1 MIGLTYT
8 TNSYRVLTLMSG
20 VLIVCLMAMAFPSD
34 SFACHRNTADGV
46 PKPHGPN
53 DSCDSTGGD
62 SGGNTPQVIGL
73 HQDTYT
79 DGAPLW
85 APTDA
90 SSDCVMQKNSGK
102 SLSGAFPRHELCA
115 SLPENSVSGAIL
127 RDDIIVIVQ
136 ASNRGEVLS
145 VEVQGQDYIGTVGI
159 VHISDVMAPSSVDRF
174 DDGSMVIHVHANN
187 VGLYKCD
194 THILKKQS
202 NCDQKVGEFALD
214 DLFYSPDP

>member
-1 MIGLTYT
+1 MIISSET
-8 TNSYRVLTLMSG
+8 TKPNQILKRVTS
-20 VLIVCLMAMAFPSD
+20 VLLVCLLVITIPID
-34 SFACHRNTADGV
+34 SFACHRTTAGGD

-53 DSCDSTGGD
+53 DSCDDSGSN

-73 HQDTYT
+73 HRHTYT
-79 DGAPLW
+79 GGAPIW

-90 SSDCVMQKNSGK
+90 SPGCVMQKNSGK

-115 SLPENSVSGAIL
+115 SLPEDNDNAIL

-136 ASNRGEVLS
+136 TSNRGEVLS

-159 VHISDVMAPSSVDRF
+159 VHISDVMAPLSVESF
-174 DDGSMVIHVHANN
+174 ADGSMVIHVHANN
-187 VGLYKCD
+187 VGLYQCD
-194 THILKKQS
+194 THVLKKQS